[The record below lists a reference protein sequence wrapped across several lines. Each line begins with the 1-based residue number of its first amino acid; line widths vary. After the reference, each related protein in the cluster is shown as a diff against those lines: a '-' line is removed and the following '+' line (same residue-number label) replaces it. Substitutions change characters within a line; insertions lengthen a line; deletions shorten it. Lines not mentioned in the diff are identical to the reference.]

1 MVGELQVPIVLA
13 GAAALVAIDDLEQ
26 IPMQAGL
33 IGQER
38 FGKLTPYVIVNGAG
52 L

>member
-26 IPMQAGL
+26 IQCRQG
-33 IGQER
+33 
-38 FGKLTPYVIVNGAG
+38 
-52 L
+52 